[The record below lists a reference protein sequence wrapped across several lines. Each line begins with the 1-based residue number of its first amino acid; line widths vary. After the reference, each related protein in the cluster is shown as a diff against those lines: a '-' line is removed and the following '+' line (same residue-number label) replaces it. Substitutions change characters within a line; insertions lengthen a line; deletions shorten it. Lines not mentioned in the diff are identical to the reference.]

1 MFGTFFGQDNP
12 KADNLKIS
20 DAIFKNFTNSLLVFL
35 SVLLLGVFWHVGSL
49 VVATDL
55 ILPQPTVVLAR
66 VFEMGFGSD
75 PEITGAFWA
84 ALRGSVYRAMTGF
97 GIAFMAATVFGV
109 LSGLSKTVQLF
120 FYPWMQLLRA
130 TPVMSII
137 LYLLLFVATDWV
149 AIWVSF
155 LIVFPIIYTNV
166 IAGFMAVDTKLL
178 EMARLYQV
186 PFIKQLRHIYWPALF
201 PYWMAACVTGM
212 GLNVK
217 AIITAEAMS
226 LPANSFGSL
235 MSEARNYLDTEGILA
250 ITLWIIILAIILD
263 LGLLLLQWLVL
274 KGRRTYVI
282 KRRAT

>member
-1 MFGTFFGQDNP
+1 MFN
-12 KADNLKIS
+12 N
-20 DAIFKNFTNSLLVFL
+20 KNGIANSLMGSMVIFM
-35 SVLLLGVFWHVGSL
+35 SVLILGVFWQIGSTL
-49 VVATDL
+49 VDTDL
-55 ILPQPTVVLAR
+55 ILPKPSVVLAR

-75 PEITGAFWA
+75 QEMKAMFWA
-84 ALRGSVYRAMTGF
+84 SLWGSVYRAMTGF
-97 GIAFMAATVFGV
+97 GIAFAVATVLGI
-109 LSGLSKTVQLF
+109 LSGLSRTVQMF

-130 TPVMSII
+130 TPVMSVI

-166 IAGFMAVDTKLL
+166 IAGFLAVDGKLL
-178 EMARLYQV
+178 EMAKLYKV

-226 LPANSFGSL
+226 LPANSFGML

-250 ITLWIIILAIILD
+250 ITVWIIIVAIVLD
-263 LGLLLLQWLVL
+263 LALLLLQWLVL

-282 KRRAT
+282 SRRAT

>member
-1 MFGTFFGQDNP
+1 MFGTFFGQDNH
-12 KADNLKIS
+12 KADNLKVS
-20 DAIFKNFTNSLLVFL
+20 DALFKNFTNSLLVFL
-35 SVLLLGVFWHVGSL
+35 SVLILGVFWHIGSL

-75 PEITGAFWA
+75 PEITSAFWA

-97 GIAFMAATVFGV
+97 GIAFMAATVLGV

-166 IAGFMAVDTKLL
+166 IAGFLAVDTKLL
-178 EMARLYQV
+178 EMAKLYQV
-186 PFIKQLRHIYWPALF
+186 PFIKQLRYIYWPALF

-226 LPANSFGSL
+226 LPANSFGNL

-250 ITLWIIILAIILD
+250 ITLWIIILAIVLD